1 MVGSIDNRCTAWLVL
16 ALTAAVMVGNFYVY
30 DSIGPVA
37 DLLQRQRNF
46 SDTQIGLL
54 NAVYNLPNVVLI
66 LVGGILIDRFGAAR
80 MTLSAAAVCFG
91 GAALT
96 AFSPSFAGMVVGR
109 LFFGVG
115 AETLNIGVLAAIAQ
129 YFAGDRVAFAMGF
142 GLAVGRAGSFAADMS
157 PTWCSRAYAQG
168 WQPPLIVATLIA
180 ATSLAAAF
188 AYYWVDRRLG
198 NAPAGRSVTA
208 RPVLGRNPLHFG
220 VTYWFLL
227 VLCVLWYAVIYAF
240 RSTFSIKYFQHTHGL
255 DLRTA
260 GAMNSY
266 VFLAAM
272 FATPAFGWLCDKTGR
287 YAPMLAFGALL
298 LPLSMLIMAFT
309 HWSLWIATALI
320 GVSFSLV
327 PAVMWPLTSKLVSP
341 RRFGTALGLMWVVQN
356 AGIGGAN
363 LVAGWLND
371 RAHASVQNP
380 AGYQP
385 MMLFFITA
393 SALGFGFA
401 LLLWFTAG
409 SRLQRQNELDGG
421 PMSYIGHSPDAS
433 PVKFDDRTADR
444 ESHAHATGFGG
455 VESIE

>member
-1 MVGSIDNRCTAWLVL
+1 MIKMIGGINNRDTALLVL

-30 DSIGPVA
+30 DSIGPIA

-54 NAVYNLPNVVLI
+54 NAIYNLPNVLLI
-66 LVGGILIDRFGAAR
+66 LVGGIFVDRFGAAR
-80 MTLSAAAVCFG
+80 MTLCTAAVCFV

-96 AFSPSFAGMVVGR
+96 AFSPNFIGMAVGR

-129 YFAGDRVAFAMGF
+129 YFAGGRVAFAMGF
-142 GLAVGRAGSFAADMS
+142 GLALGRAGSFAADMS
-157 PTWCSRAYAQG
+157 PTWFARAYAQG
-168 WQPPLIVATLIA
+168 WQPPLIIATLIA
-180 ATSLAAAF
+180 AASLAAAF
-188 AYYWVDRRLG
+188 GYYWVDRRHA
-198 NAPAGRSVTA
+198 NAPASGSFAAQLLVA
-208 RPVLGRNPLHFG
+208 RDLLHFG
-220 VTYWFLL
+220 AAYWFLL
-227 VLCVLWYAVIYAF
+227 VLCVLWYAVVYAF
-240 RSTFSIKYFQHTHGL
+240 RSTFSIKYFQHAHGL
-255 DLRTA
+255 DLTTA

-272 FATPAFGWLCDKTGR
+272 FATPAFGWLCDRIGR

-298 LPLSMLIMAFT
+298 LPLSMLTMAFT
-309 HWSLWIATALI
+309 HWSLWISTALI

-341 RRFGTALGLMWVVQN
+341 RRFGTALGLIWVVQN

-371 RAHASVQNP
+371 RAHASAQNP

-385 MMLFFITA
+385 MMLFFTAA

-409 SRLQRQNELDGG
+409 RRHHEAAIDSVAVDIEPRLVAN
-421 PMSYIGHSPDAS
+421 GHP
-433 PVKFDDRTADR
+433 RR
-444 ESHAHATGFGG
+444 H
-455 VESIE
+455 

>member
-1 MVGSIDNRCTAWLVL
+1 MIGSINNRGTAWLVL

-46 SDTQIGLL
+46 NDTQIGLL
-54 NAVYNLPNVVLI
+54 NAIYNLPNVLLI
-66 LVGGILIDRFGAAR
+66 LVGGIFVDRFGAAR
-80 MTLSAAAVCFG
+80 MTLCTAAVCFV

-96 AFSPSFAGMVVGR
+96 AFSPSFVGMAVGR

-129 YFAGDRVAFAMGF
+129 YFAGGRVAFAMGF
-142 GLAVGRAGSFAADMS
+142 GLAIGRAGSFAADMS
-157 PTWCSRAYAQG
+157 PTWFARAYAQG
-168 WQPPLIVATLIA
+168 WQPPLIIATLIA

-188 AYYWVDRRLG
+188 GYYWVDRRHG
-198 NAPAGRSVTA
+198 NAPASRSVAAQPVAA
-208 RPVLGRNPLHFG
+208 RDLLHSG
-220 VTYWFLL
+220 AAYWYLL

-240 RSTFSIKYFQHTHGL
+240 RSTFSIKYFQHAHGL
-255 DLRTA
+255 DLTTA

-266 VFLAAM
+266 VFLGAM
-272 FATPAFGWLCDKTGR
+272 FATPAFGWLCDRIGR

-309 HWSLWIATALI
+309 QWSLWIATALI

-327 PAVMWPLTSKLVSP
+327 PAVIWPLTSKLVSP
-341 RRFGTALGLMWVVQN
+341 RRFGTALGLMWAVQN

-363 LVAGWLND
+363 LLAGWLND
-371 RAHASVQNP
+371 GAHASARNP

-385 MMLFFITA
+385 MMLFFTAA

-401 LLLWFTAG
+401 LLLWLAAG
-409 SRLQRQNELDGG
+409 RRHHEAATDSLTVDLSAR
-421 PMSYIGHSPDAS
+421 
-433 PVKFDDRTADR
+433 DDN
-444 ESHAHATGFGG
+444 
-455 VESIE
+455 IY

>member
-1 MVGSIDNRCTAWLVL
+1 MTQMSDSIKKRHTAWLVF

-54 NAVYNLPNVVLI
+54 NAIYSLPNIVLI
-66 LVGGILIDRFGAAR
+66 LVGGILVDRFGAAR
-80 MTLSAAAVCFG
+80 MTLWTAAVCFV

-96 AFSPSFAGMVVGR
+96 AFSPSFVGMAVGR

-129 YFAGDRVAFAMGF
+129 YFAGGRLAFAMGL
-142 GLAVGRAGSFAADMS
+142 GLAIGRAGSFAADMS
-157 PTWCSRAYAQG
+157 PSWFARAYAQG
-168 WQPPLIVATLIA
+168 WQPPLVIATLIA
-180 ATSLAAAF
+180 AASLAAAF
-188 AYYWVDRRLG
+188 GYYWVDRRHGKALPSTAIA
-198 NAPAGRSVTA
+198 APPFAPRDLL
-208 RPVLGRNPLHFG
+208 RFG
-220 VTYWFLL
+220 MAYWFLL
-227 VLCVLWYAVIYAF
+227 VLCVLWYAVIFAF

-255 DLRTA
+255 DLATA

-272 FATPAFGWLCDKTGR
+272 FATPAFGWLCDRIGR
-287 YAPMLAFGALL
+287 YAPMLAFGASL
-298 LPLSMLIMAFT
+298 LPVSMVIMAFT

-371 RAHASVQNP
+371 GAHASAQNP
-380 AGYQP
+380 AGYLP
-385 MMLFFITA
+385 MMLFFTAA

-409 SRLQRQNELDGG
+409 RRHHETAT
-421 PMSYIGHSPDAS
+421 HSLSAGLEPTLAS
-433 PVKFDDRTADR
+433 
-444 ESHAHATGFGG
+444 
-455 VESIE
+455 I

>member
-1 MVGSIDNRCTAWLVL
+1 
-16 ALTAAVMVGNFYVY
+16 MVGNFYVY

-54 NAVYNLPNVVLI
+54 NAIYNLPNVALI
-66 LVGGILIDRFGAAR
+66 LVGGIFVDRFGAAR
-80 MTLSAAAVCFG
+80 MILSAAAVCFS

-96 AFSPSFAGMVVGR
+96 AFSPSFVGMAVGR
-109 LFFGVG
+109 LLFGVG

-129 YFAGDRVAFAMGF
+129 YFAGGRVAFAMGL
-142 GLAVGRAGSFAADMS
+142 GLAIGRAGSFAADMS
-157 PTWCSRAYAQG
+157 PTWWSRAYAQG
-168 WQPPLIVATLIA
+168 WQPPLIIATLIA

-188 AYYWVDRRLG
+188 AYYWVDRRHG
-198 NAPAGRSVTA
+198 SASASRSVAA
-208 RPVLGRNPLHFG
+208 RPLLGRGALHFG
-220 VTYWFLL
+220 TAYWYLL

-255 DLRTA
+255 DLKTA

-272 FATPAFGWLCDKTGR
+272 FATPAFGWLCDRTGR

-327 PAVMWPLTSKLVSP
+327 PAVMWPLTSKLVLP

-371 RAHASVQNP
+371 RAHASAQNP

-385 MMLFFITA
+385 MMLFFATA
-393 SALGFGFA
+393 SALGSGFA
-401 LLLWFTAG
+401 LLLWLTAG
-409 SRLQRQNELDGG
+409 ERSQRNDYDSWRDVPPGCKG
-421 PMSYIGHSPDAS
+421 
-433 PVKFDDRTADR
+433 RTNSMVAP
-444 ESHAHATGFGG
+444 
-455 VESIE
+455 